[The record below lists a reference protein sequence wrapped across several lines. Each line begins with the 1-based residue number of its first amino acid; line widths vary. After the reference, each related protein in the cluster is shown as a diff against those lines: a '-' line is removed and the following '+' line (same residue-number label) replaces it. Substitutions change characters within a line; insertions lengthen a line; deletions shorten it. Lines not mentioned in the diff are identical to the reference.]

1 MLGSKKLQ
9 EEQKLHEEICHS
21 NCTALKLLQK
31 DQHLM
36 RKFPTINCLRT
47 ATCKDRSHGAIYFL
61 CDGFFDN
68 FFLRCKAVCSH
79 GVTAI
84 CIDIYWNCTLQLHRM
99 GMEPI
104 NVWHHT
110 HKCIA
115 VTLYELYVLLTSTQP
130 IFIAVAITEKSHC
143 VNEPQN
149 CFAAQIANQD
159 FT

>member
-1 MLGSKKLQ
+1 
-9 EEQKLHEEICHS
+9 
-21 NCTALKLLQK
+21 
-31 DQHLM
+31 M
-36 RKFPTINCLRT
+36 RKFPTINCSRT
-47 ATCKDRSHGAIYFL
+47 ATCKVRPHGAIYFL

-68 FFLRCKAVCSH
+68 FFLRFKAICSH

-84 CIDIYWNCTLQLHRM
+84 CIDIYIGIAHCNCTEWVWNPLMCDITHTNALQ
-99 GMEPI
+99 
-104 NVWHHT
+104 
-110 HKCIA
+110 
-115 VTLYELYVLLTSTQP
+115 VTLYELYVLLISTQP